1 MEYFNS
7 MENILWLI
15 WLGVGVAFI
24 IAELAVPGFI
34 MVFFGL
40 GAFIAGATA
49 FFGSSIQ
56 VQILVFGV
64 SSLTLILLLRKVMAR
79 TFAGSDASEDEEET
93 DHAIGKV
100 VEVAEA
106 IEPPHSGRVKYQG
119 SFWTARSHEGAPVGA
134 MVRIIKRDTNDINAF
149 VVEKEN

>member
-1 MEYFNS
+1 

-34 MVFFGL
+34 VVFFGV
-40 GAFIAGATA
+40 GALIAGTTA

-56 VQILVFGV
+56 VQLMVFGL
-64 SSLTLILLLRKVMAR
+64 SSVALILLFRKTMAR
-79 TFAGSDASEDEEET
+79 TFAGSDAEHDEEET
-93 DHAIGKV
+93 DHAIGRTA
-100 VEVAEA
+100 EVTEA
-106 IEPPHSGRVKYQG
+106 IEPPHPGRIKFQG
-119 SFWTARSHEGAPVGA
+119 SFWTARSADAAPVGS
-134 MVRIIKRDTNDINAF
+134 MVRIIKRDQNDVNAF